1 MIKRTKNTSIAETPQ
16 MLCIKTDKGCF
27 ISDCL
32 STSGYDYNCH
42 RTDIVDLIFNGKKA
56 TETYCKNWYYI
67 EVFVREATNDI
78 IEDVIEKNIKD
89 IFAKKIAEM
98 I

>member
-32 STSGYDYNCH
+32 SRSGYDYNCH
-42 RTDIVDLIFNGKKA
+42 RTDIVDLIF
-56 TETYCKNWYYI
+56 KNQVI
-67 EVFVREATNDI
+67 K
-78 IEDVIEKNIKD
+78 EDNNTTQSDESNSG
-89 IFAKKIAEM
+89 EGS
-98 I
+98 